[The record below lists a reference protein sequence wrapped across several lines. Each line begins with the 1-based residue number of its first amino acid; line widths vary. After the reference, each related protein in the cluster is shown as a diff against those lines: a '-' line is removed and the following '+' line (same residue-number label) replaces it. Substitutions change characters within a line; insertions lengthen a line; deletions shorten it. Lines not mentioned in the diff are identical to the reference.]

1 MVGSLN
7 KYLAELLG
15 TFVLI
20 GVGSMAIL
28 SADGNLVAISLGF
41 GLAFVVAIYMFGSV
55 SGGHFNPA
63 LTFARVL
70 RGEITGTDLVGYAGA
85 QLAGA
90 LLASGLV
97 VAVAGTESVKATVPV
112 GGRGIAPG
120 EVFILEAILTAVLVI
135 VFLRTT
141 SGDGKASPI
150 ALGLVLTVIH
160 LAAVPL
166 TGAAVNP
173 VRSLGPAIIAVEF
186 TDVWVYILGPAAGAI
201 IGVYVDRFVSES

>member
-1 MVGSLN
+1 MVGALN

-15 TFVLI
+15 TFVLVVI
-20 GVGSMAIL
+20 GSLAVI
-28 SADGNLVAISLGF
+28 SAAGNLVAISLGF
-41 GLAFVVAIYMFGSV
+41 GLAFVAAIYMFGSV

-70 RGEITGTDLVGYAGA
+70 RRELTGTDLVGYAGA

-97 VAVAGTESVKATVPV
+97 AAVAGTEGAAVTVPV
-112 GGRGIAPG
+112 GGDGIASG
-120 EVFILEAILTAVLVI
+120 EVLVLEAILTAVLVI
-135 VFLRTT
+135 VFLRTA
-141 SGDGKASPI
+141 SGDGQAGPI

-160 LAAVPL
+160 LAALSL

-173 VRSLGPAIIAVEF
+173 ARSLGPAIIAVEF
-186 TDVWVYILGPAAGAI
+186 TDAWVYILGPLVGAI
-201 IGVYVDRFVSES
+201 IGVYVERFISES

>member
-1 MVGSLN
+1 MAGSLN

-28 SADGNLVAISLGF
+28 SAGGNIVAIALGF
-41 GLAFVVAIYMFGSV
+41 GLAVLAAIYMFGAV
-55 SGGHFNPA
+55 SGAHVNPA
-63 LTFARVL
+63 LTFARLL
-70 RGEITGTDLVGYAGA
+70 RGEISGADLVGYVVA

-97 VAVAGTESVKATVPV
+97 AAVAGVGGVEDTVV
-112 GGRGIAPG
+112 AGGRGIDSV
-120 EVFILEAILTAVLVI
+120 EVFILEAILTAILVI

-141 SGDGKASPI
+141 SGDGRTAPI
-150 ALGLVLTVIH
+150 AIAMALTVIH

-166 TGAAVNP
+166 TGASVNP

-186 TDVWVYILGPAAGAI
+186 TDVWAYILGPLVGAI
-201 IGVYVDRFVSES
+201 IGVYVDRFVSE